1 MKKYDDQFHSENY
14 QIYFKNLGEMKK
26 KRSSLADSLY
36 PQNPISDS
44 TRQSVTTKMQNEM
57 KAVQFLF
64 WSELKMAALVVAIVS
79 KLFFGKLFMK
89 EQTRPKTSS
98 GFLTISFFWKHDAYQ
113 KIYKDF
119 DWKTFSFHLEIVQ
132 SILDN
137 DLLIRF
143 GIW

>member
-1 MKKYDDQFHSENY
+1 MKKYDDQFRSENY

-64 WSELKMAALVVAIVS
+64 
-79 KLFFGKLFMK
+79 
-89 EQTRPKTSS
+89 
-98 GFLTISFFWKHDAYQ
+98 
-113 KIYKDF
+113 
-119 DWKTFSFHLEIVQ
+119 
-132 SILDN
+132 
-137 DLLIRF
+137 
-143 GIW
+143 

>member
-1 MKKYDDQFHSENY
+1 MKKYDDQFRSENY

-26 KRSSLADSLY
+26 KVFFGWLSL
-36 PQNPISDS
+36 S
-44 TRQSVTTKMQNEM
+44 TKSVTTKMQNEM

-119 DWKTFSFHLEIVQ
+119 WLKNFFVSSWDS
-132 SILDN
+132 SIN
-137 DLLIRF
+137 F
-143 GIW
+143 G

>member
-119 DWKTFSFHLEIVQ
+119 WLKNFFVSSWDS
-132 SILDN
+132 SIN
-137 DLLIRF
+137 F
-143 GIW
+143 G